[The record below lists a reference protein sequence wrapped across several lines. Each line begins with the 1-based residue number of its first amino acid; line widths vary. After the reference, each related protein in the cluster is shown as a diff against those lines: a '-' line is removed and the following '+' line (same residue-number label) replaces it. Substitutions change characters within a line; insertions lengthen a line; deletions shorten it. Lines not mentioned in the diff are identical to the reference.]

1 MSVTADIPT
10 LHTPRISRFVD
21 DVLQFSGTNVGTG
34 INSIVVG
41 FPAVGGRLHNRYF
54 ESPSPSVILH
64 ASSLITAKRLNDEV
78 VFRVPCPQNT
88 KLADEVAFLDV
99 ASRKL
104 SLVVVP
110 PLTQYKIQGGA
121 GLKVPAKSG

>member
-1 MSVTADIPT
+1 M
-10 LHTPRISRFVD
+10 
-21 DVLQFSGTNVGTG
+21 
-34 INSIVVG
+34 
-41 FPAVGGRLHNRYF
+41 
-54 ESPSPSVILH
+54 ILH

-78 VFRVPCPQNT
+78 VFRVPRPQNT

-121 GLKVPAKSG
+121 GLKVLAGRGMLEPSYVIIILIATTSIRM